1 MILNGPVAARHGLLP
16 LDLLSDASGPAL
28 RRPRV
33 GSMTSS
39 HHRWP
44 RPCPIC
50 TPMCNASAMQCACR
64 RTRGSPFWALGC
76 GQAGR
81 PPHPAEIVGQNRCG
95 TLRRRKNVLF
105 CGDSHPTTSTCF
117 RDRGSCTANSAAD
130 DPRSRPGPLKRGEM
144 SRLPVRFARSGAATP
159 HLTHNL
165 AWRSRPPAQ
174 TRPASARPAQ
184 GQAASTGQSMC
195 KNPQAPRGAGMDYTA
210 AAGTFI
216 LG

>member
-1 MILNGPVAARHGLLP
+1 MIPNGPVAARHGLLP

-81 PPHPAEIVGQNRCG
+81 RRTRPRSWVKTGAAPSDGGRMSYSAVIRTQPLVPVFGIVGHA
-95 TLRRRKNVLF
+95 RRIAPQMTH
-105 CGDSHPTTSTCF
+105 DQ
-117 RDRGSCTANSAAD
+117 
-130 DPRSRPGPLKRGEM
+130 DPDPSNGVKCPVCRSG
-144 SRLPVRFARSGAATP
+144 LPVPAR
-159 HLTHNL
+159 
-165 AWRSRPPAQ
+165 RP
-174 TRPASARPAQ
+174 R
-184 GQAASTGQSMC
+184 
-195 KNPQAPRGAGMDYTA
+195 
-210 AAGTFI
+210 I
-216 LG
+216 